1 MNLCIE
7 DSRLS
12 LLRGQVVGLRA
23 AKGARLRVL
32 RGALWVTQEGDRR
45 DVLLRTRQ
53 GVQLER
59 GGATVLHALKPTRL
73 QLEAPPRAAAPA
85 TPWWKAIGRRALRR
99 YLEFSMHR
107 VLGDGTYRL

>member
-53 GVQLER
+53 DIALER
-59 GGATVLHALKPTRL
+59 GGATVLHALKATRL
-73 QLEAPPRAAAPA
+73 RFEPPRRALAPA
-85 TPWWKAIGRRALRR
+85 VPWWKAFGRRVQRRYAEFRMHRALRGG
-99 YLEFSMHR
+99 S
-107 VLGDGTYRL
+107 YRF